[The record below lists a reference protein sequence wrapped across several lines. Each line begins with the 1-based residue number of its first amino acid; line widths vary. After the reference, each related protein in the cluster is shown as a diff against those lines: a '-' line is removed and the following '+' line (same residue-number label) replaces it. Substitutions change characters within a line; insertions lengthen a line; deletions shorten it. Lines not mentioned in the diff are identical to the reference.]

1 MLEDGQFPLISIQD
15 ARALWDLMLYRRT
28 RAVLLFQFGS
38 RFCFI
43 SILQIFWGLLFME
56 KLIATQKHPQA
67 SLGFSKIHK
76 VEIKLNIK
84 KVGKCRGFNRK

>member
-43 SILQIFWGLLFME
+43 SILQIFWGLLLLE

-84 KVGKCRGFNRK
+84 KVGKRGFNRK